1 MKENARKRR
10 DERDDLSHG
19 RPRSIVGW
27 SRLSAGVAHFIGPA
41 VKLDRAEETLANRI
55 FKYFAVRG
63 SNVPQRDLSASRG
76 IMPAVGSQCFASL
89 SGDLLGPAVR
99 RIASRR
105 PGNRLQGFPA
115 VLRTGGVFLGQAGGS
130 AALPGLKVRIM
141 SPALAAPLAGSQAM
155 APSWSNSPG
164 PTP

>member
-27 SRLSAGVAHFIGPA
+27 SRLSAGAAHFIGPA

-63 SNVPQRDLSASRG
+63 SNFLQRDLSVSPG
-76 IMPAVGSQCFASL
+76 IMPPLAPSVLCRSSVTSLGRRSDASL
-89 SGDLLGPAVR
+89 PPVPG
-99 RIASRR
+99 IASRA
-105 PGNRLQGFPA
+105 FPRFCA
-115 VLRTGGVFLGQAGGS
+115 PEVFFWVRRAAQPRCQA
-130 AALPGLKVRIM
+130 
-141 SPALAAPLAGSQAM
+141 
-155 APSWSNSPG
+155 
-164 PTP
+164 